1 MENENLI
8 SINSKTKQFDT
19 EDDELLNQQQTKKEN
34 YLNSTSQFV
43 QKLIIQNHPST
54 ENILYTLEHF
64 LSENNYETDYVTDNE
79 PNKLI
84 ILFYNDEIAYNFTKE
99 LNYEKTKNPAYSDI
113 NITLSI
119 ILNENY
125 KPPKNLKKKKFLSF
139 ESIERL
145 YKGETLYQKP
155 NNKKAKTRRNFEN
168 IGKMILSNSY
178 SNNNVI
184 SNIYFFFIFL
194 GFGIPYK
201 IGQNKN
207 KNKQDDLSK
216 SQRIGPLNIKFR
228 EVNKERWV
236 SPTNFYV

>member
-8 SINSKTKQFDT
+8 SIESKTKHFYT
-19 EDDELLNQQQTKKEN
+19 EDDELLNQQQTKKQN
-34 YLNSTSQFV
+34 YLNSTSQFA

-64 LSENNYETDYVTDNE
+64 LSENDYETDYLTDNE

-99 LNYEKTKNPAYSDI
+99 LNIEKIKNPAYSEI
-113 NITLSI
+113 NISLSI
-119 ILNENY
+119 IQNENY

-155 NNKKAKTRRNFEN
+155 NNKKTKTKSKFEN
-168 IGKMILSNSY
+168 VGKMILSNSY

-184 SNIYFFFIFL
+184 SNFFFLIFRVWDS
-194 GFGIPYK
+194 I
-201 IGQNKN
+201 
-207 KNKQDDLSK
+207 
-216 SQRIGPLNIKFR
+216 
-228 EVNKERWV
+228 
-236 SPTNFYV
+236 

>member
-8 SINSKTKQFDT
+8 SIESKTKHFYT

-34 YLNSTSQFV
+34 YLNSTSQFA

-64 LSENNYETDYVTDNE
+64 LSENDYETDYVTDNE
-79 PNKLI
+79 QNKLI

-99 LNYEKTKNPAYSDI
+99 LNIEKIKNPAYSDI

-119 ILNENY
+119 MLNENY

-155 NNKKAKTRRNFEN
+155 NNKKAKTKSKFEN
-168 IGKMILSNSY
+168 VGKMVLSNSY
-178 SNNNVI
+178 TNNVI
-184 SNIYFFFIFL
+184 SNIYFFLIF
-194 GFGIPYK
+194 
-201 IGQNKN
+201 
-207 KNKQDDLSK
+207 
-216 SQRIGPLNIKFR
+216 RIWNSI
-228 EVNKERWV
+228 
-236 SPTNFYV
+236 

>member
-8 SINSKTKQFDT
+8 SIESKTKHFYT
-19 EDDELLNQQQTKKEN
+19 EDDELLNQQQTKKQN
-34 YLNSTSQFV
+34 YLNSTSQFA

-64 LSENNYETDYVTDNE
+64 LSENDYETDYVTDNE
-79 PNKLI
+79 QNKLI

-99 LNYEKTKNPAYSDI
+99 LNIEKIKNPAYSEI

-119 ILNENY
+119 IKNENY

-155 NNKKAKTRRNFEN
+155 NNKKAKTKSKFEN
-168 IGKMILSNSY
+168 IGKMVLSNSY
-178 SNNNVI
+178 TNNVI
-184 SNIYFFFIFL
+184 SNIYFFLIF
-194 GFGIPYK
+194 
-201 IGQNKN
+201 
-207 KNKQDDLSK
+207 
-216 SQRIGPLNIKFR
+216 RIWNSI
-228 EVNKERWV
+228 
-236 SPTNFYV
+236 

>member
-8 SINSKTKQFDT
+8 SIESKTKQLYT
-19 EDDELLNQQQTKKEN
+19 EDDELLNQQQTKKQN
-34 YLNSTSQFV
+34 YLNSTSQFA

-64 LSENNYETDYVTDNE
+64 LSENDYETDYVTDNE
-79 PNKLI
+79 QNKLI

-99 LNYEKTKNPAYSDI
+99 LNIEKIKNPAYSEI

-119 ILNENY
+119 IKNENY

-155 NNKKAKTRRNFEN
+155 NNKKAKTKSKFEN
-168 IGKMILSNSY
+168 IGKMVLSNSY
-178 SNNNVI
+178 TNNVI
-184 SNIYFFFIFL
+184 SNIYFFLIF
-194 GFGIPYK
+194 
-201 IGQNKN
+201 
-207 KNKQDDLSK
+207 
-216 SQRIGPLNIKFR
+216 RIWNSI
-228 EVNKERWV
+228 
-236 SPTNFYV
+236 

>member
-8 SINSKTKQFDT
+8 SIESKTKHFYT

-34 YLNSTSQFV
+34 YLNSTSQFA

-64 LSENNYETDYVTDNE
+64 LSENDYETDYVTDNE
-79 PNKLI
+79 QNKLI

-99 LNYEKTKNPAYSDI
+99 LNIEKIKNPAYSEI

-119 ILNENY
+119 IKNENY
-125 KPPKNLKKKKFLSF
+125 KPPKNLKKKKFLSI

-155 NNKKAKTRRNFEN
+155 NNKKAKTKSKFEN
-168 IGKMILSNSY
+168 IGKMVLSNSY
-178 SNNNVI
+178 TNNVI
-184 SNIYFFFIFL
+184 SNIYFFLIF
-194 GFGIPYK
+194 
-201 IGQNKN
+201 
-207 KNKQDDLSK
+207 
-216 SQRIGPLNIKFR
+216 RIWNSI
-228 EVNKERWV
+228 
-236 SPTNFYV
+236 

>member
-99 LNYEKTKNPAYSDI
+99 LNIEKIKNPAYSDI

-119 ILNENY
+119 MLNENY
-125 KPPKNLKKKKFLSF
+125 KPPKNLKKK
-139 ESIERL
+139 
-145 YKGETLYQKP
+145 
-155 NNKKAKTRRNFEN
+155 
-168 IGKMILSNSY
+168 
-178 SNNNVI
+178 
-184 SNIYFFFIFL
+184 
-194 GFGIPYK
+194 
-201 IGQNKN
+201 
-207 KNKQDDLSK
+207 
-216 SQRIGPLNIKFR
+216 
-228 EVNKERWV
+228 
-236 SPTNFYV
+236 NFYQLNQLKDYIKVKLFIKNQIIKKQKLEGILKILVK

>member
-64 LSENNYETDYVTDNE
+64 LSENDYETDYVTDNE
-79 PNKLI
+79 QNKLI

-99 LNYEKTKNPAYSDI
+99 LNIEKIKNPAYSEI

-119 ILNENY
+119 IKNENY

-155 NNKKAKTRRNFEN
+155 NNKKAKTKSKFEN
-168 IGKMILSNSY
+168 IGKMVLSNSY
-178 SNNNVI
+178 TNNVI
-184 SNIYFFFIFL
+184 SNIYFFLIF
-194 GFGIPYK
+194 
-201 IGQNKN
+201 
-207 KNKQDDLSK
+207 
-216 SQRIGPLNIKFR
+216 RIWNSI
-228 EVNKERWV
+228 
-236 SPTNFYV
+236 